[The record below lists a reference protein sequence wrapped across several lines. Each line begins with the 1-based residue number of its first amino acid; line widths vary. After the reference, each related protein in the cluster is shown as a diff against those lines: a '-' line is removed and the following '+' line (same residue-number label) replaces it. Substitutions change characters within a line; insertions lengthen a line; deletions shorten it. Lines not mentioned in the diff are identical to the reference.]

1 MSSQRVA
8 PLGADK
14 YAQPAAVEPE
24 GIIVRGRGS
33 RSLRRTVLYRLD
45 SWIMKR
51 SSQMTMVCIMF
62 AVEIAV
68 LGVIISLISTESP
81 YVSDGMWAAWTF
93 MADPGTHADVGKA
106 AVSASRKPSSCGG
119 GGGGGGA
126 NESNGGNGGTAAA
139 NITSVVGG
147 TAESMLWPQRLV
159 AFITT
164 WLGILMFAVVLGIV
178 VESIREKM
186 ANLKEGKSTVAERDH
201 TLLLGWTDKTCGVI
215 KEIALA
221 NESEGGGV
229 VVVLATEDKERIE
242 ADIREQLRPTD
253 LNVNGSRTKVVVRK
267 GSPLYANDLNKV
279 SAHDARAIV
288 LLAETGMEADKADAQ
303 VRELRCL

>member
-1 MSSQRVA
+1 MSQRVA
-8 PLGADK
+8 PLGAAK
-14 YAQPAAVEPE
+14 YVEPEPE

-51 SSQMTMVCIMF
+51 SSQMTMVCVMF

-68 LGVIISLISTESP
+68 LGIIISLISTESP

-93 MADPGTHADVGKA
+93 MADPGTHADVGKD
-106 AVSASRKPSSCGG
+106 AVSASRGG
-119 GGGGGGA
+119 GH
-126 NESNGGNGGTAAA
+126 GGTAAA
-139 NITSVVGG
+139 NTTSVVGG
-147 TAESMLWPQRLV
+147 TAASMLWPQRLV
-159 AFITT
+159 VFITT

-303 VRELRCL
+303 VREMKCQ